1 MRFGEENNI
10 KNAIWRKKKYHFSIS
25 NTGKDVIKLFD
36 EYKKMMLE
44 KKAKKKVS
52 FCKKKYKNGKRGKI
66 GEIIS
71 IKNIYSA
78 LCFCQT
84 PY

>member
-1 MRFGEENNI
+1 LTEWV
-10 KNAIWRKKKYHFSIS
+10 NAAETMKR
-25 NTGKDVIKLFD
+25 
-36 EYKKMMLE
+36 
-44 KKAKKKVS
+44 AKKKVS

-71 IKNIYSA
+71 IKNMYSA

-84 PY
+84 PYWL